1 MGDKKVLLGLGALVI
16 LLLIGGIYYA
26 LSSQK
31 SSSRQASIT
40 PEVQNEEIPE
50 ISPEELGLTLTL
62 RSDKKAIKFEIANA
76 SDIESVEYQ
85 ISYMKMLNDEEIPE
99 GLIGEVKKKSQD
111 KKIAIDY
118 REFGTCSSGV
128 CRYDKVI
135 SPVTVTLKIV
145 KQDGKVYQAE
155 DKINL

>member
-62 RSDKKAIKFEIANA
+62 RSDKKAIKFEITNA